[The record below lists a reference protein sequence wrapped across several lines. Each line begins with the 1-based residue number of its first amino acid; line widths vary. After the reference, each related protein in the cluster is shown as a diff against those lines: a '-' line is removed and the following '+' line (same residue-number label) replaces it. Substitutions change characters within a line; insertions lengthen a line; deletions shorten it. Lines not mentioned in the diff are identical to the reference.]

1 MFSKQSELK
10 DIEKKLQTKN
20 ETLAFLNEQIKSF
33 EIITTGLEEKLKS
46 QETTIQ
52 SFQVNFKKVVKNSI
66 Y

>member
-1 MFSKQSELK
+1 MSKQSELK
-10 DIEKKLQTKN
+10 DIKKELQMKN

-33 EIITTGLEEKLKS
+33 EIIKTGLEEKLKS

-52 SFQVNFKKVVKNSI
+52 SFQVNFEKVVKNSI